1 MISKKRHLA
10 KALSWRF
17 LGTIDTMLIGWVV
30 SGNLLVGISIGSIEI
45 VTKIFLY
52 YFHERIWYKFSKFG
66 VEKTK
71 EEIRNNDDN

>member
-45 VTKIFLY
+45 VTKMFLY